1 MRQIFGQKLYILKFW
16 LLLSA
21 VLLVY
26 AVNVEAQKTIIAEPK
41 PTPAKAQTET
51 VEEDAEVLRVETEL
65 ISVPAVVLDKSGKP
79 IPKLKAGN
87 FAVFEDNV
95 PQKIENFVT
104 ADAPFEIALLLD
116 TSGSTRSE
124 LGLIQ
129 RSAQAFINALR
140 PGDKVSIVA
149 FKSEVFDGKREA
161 VVDVIAELTDD
172 REQLSSALE
181 TINTSSGTPFYEALE
196 IIGNRIFKNQ
206 PLPNQRGRR
215 AIVALTDGVD
225 STSAIEFQDARA
237 EISTRGLSVYFVQL
251 NTEDFIEDRV
261 MGDCDDETAV
271 SFSKTQLRRYKKM
284 LKTPKGAAR
293 PELENFCDMGQFER
307 MDISR
312 KLYKLARF
320 EMEELSKSTGGKVF
334 PVEELREARA
344 AFAQVAQEI
353 GTQYSLGYYST
364 NQKRGGAFRRIRVE
378 LKGLPAGAQIQS
390 REGYTTQN
398 Q

>member
-1 MRQIFGQKLYILKFW
+1 MRRVFNQKSNIVKFW
-16 LLLSA
+16 LFLSA
-21 VLLVY
+21 VLLIC
-26 AVNVEAQKTIIAEPK
+26 AANAEAQKTVAQPK
-41 PTPAKAQTET
+41 PTPPKAKTE
-51 VEEDAEVLRVETEL
+51 VIEEDTEILRVETEL
-65 ISVPAVVLDKSGKP
+65 ISVPAVVLDKTGKP
-79 IPKLKAGN
+79 VARLKAGN

-95 PQKIENFVT
+95 AQKIENFAT

-129 RSAQAFINALR
+129 RSAQSFINALR

-149 FKSEVFDGKREA
+149 FKSEIFDGKREA
-161 VVDVIAELTDD
+161 AVDVVSELTDD
-172 REQLSSALE
+172 RERLSSALE
-181 TINTSSGTPFYEALE
+181 TINTSNGTPFYEALE
-196 IIGNRIFKNQ
+196 IIGNRIFKNPSPQ
-206 PLPNQRGRR
+206 NLRGRR

-237 EISTRGLSVYFVQL
+237 EILPRGLAVYFVQL
-251 NTEDFIEDRV
+251 NTEDFIEDRI
-261 MGDCDDETAV
+261 MGDCDDETTV

-284 LKTPKGAAR
+284 LRTLKGGAK

-312 KLYKLARF
+312 KLYRLARF
-320 EMEELSKSTGGKVF
+320 EMEELAKNTGGKIF

-353 GTQYSLGYYST
+353 GTQYSLGYYSS
-364 NQKRGGAFRRIRVE
+364 NQKRDGAFRRIRVE
-378 LKGLPAGAQIQS
+378 LKGLPAGTQIQS
-390 REGYTTQN
+390 REGYTTQK